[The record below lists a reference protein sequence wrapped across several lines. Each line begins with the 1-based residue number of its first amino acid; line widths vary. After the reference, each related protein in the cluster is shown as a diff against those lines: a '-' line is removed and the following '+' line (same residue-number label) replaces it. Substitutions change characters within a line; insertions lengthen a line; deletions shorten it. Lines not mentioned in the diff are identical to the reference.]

1 MTEEE
6 KNAQEVGEMSF
17 WDHLEVLRGTI
28 FRSLLAVS
36 IISVV
41 VFCFKKFVFDD
52 VVLAPTRSDFWVY
65 KLLNMDVNMNLVNLE
80 ISTQFFVH
88 LKVAFQLGFILSFP
102 FIVWEIWK
110 FIAPALYQN
119 EKKTVRGVF
128 LAASFLF
135 YLGLYIGYV
144 LIVPIS
150 LNFFLGYKIS
160 DAVVNTI
167 SLNSYISLFT
177 STILAFGIVFE
188 FPAVIVILN
197 KLGMVY
203 KDTMNKYRKHAIVA
217 ILCIAAIITPADPFS
232 MIIAA
237 APLLLLYEASVI
249 FCKPR
254 PADEEIE
261 EGEPETAQE

>member
-1 MTEEE
+1 MAEEN
-6 KNAQEVGEMSF
+6 KQLDNAEMSF
-17 WDHLEVLRGTI
+17 WDHLEVLRGTL
-28 FRSLLAVS
+28 FRSLLAITLIS
-36 IISVV
+36 IV

-65 KLLNMDVNMNLVNLE
+65 KMLKMDVNMNLVNLE

-88 LKVAFQLGFILSFP
+88 LKVAFQLGFILAFP
-102 FIVWEIWK
+102 FVIWEIWK

-119 EKKTVRGVF
+119 EKQTVRGVF
-128 LAASFLF
+128 LASSFLF

-167 SLNSYISLFT
+167 SLTSYISLFT

-188 FPAVIVILN
+188 FPAVVVILN
-197 KLGMVY
+197 KLGLVY

-232 MIIAA
+232 MMIAA
-237 APLLLLYEASVI
+237 APLLLLYEASVL

-254 PADEEIE
+254 PKEEE
-261 EGEPETAQE
+261 LQNAAE

>member
-1 MTEEE
+1 MAEE
-6 KNAQEVGEMSF
+6 KQQLENDEMSF
-17 WDHLEVLRGTI
+17 WDHLEVLRGTL
-28 FRSLLAVS
+28 FRSLLAITIVS
-36 IISVV
+36 VI

-65 KLLNMDVNMNLVNLE
+65 RLFKMDMKMNLVNLE

-88 LKVAFQLGFILSFP
+88 LKVAFELGFILAFP
-102 FIVWEIWK
+102 FVIWEIWK

-119 EKKTVRGVF
+119 EKQTIRGVF

-135 YLGLYIGYV
+135 YRGLYIGYI

-150 LNFFLGYKIS
+150 LNFFLGYTIS
-160 DAVVNTI
+160 DAIVNTI

-177 STILAFGIVFE
+177 SCVLAFGIVFE

-197 KLGMVY
+197 KLGLVY
-203 KDTMNKYRKHAIVA
+203 RETLVKYRKHAIVVV
-217 ILCIAAIITPADPFS
+217 LCIAALITPADPFS

-237 APLLLLYEASVI
+237 APLLLLYEASI
-249 FCKPR
+249 LCCKPR
-254 PADEEIE
+254 PKEE
-261 EGEPETAQE
+261 ETSLTNNASAE

>member
-1 MTEEE
+1 M
-6 KNAQEVGEMSF
+6 AQESAEMSF

-28 FRSLLAVS
+28 FRSLLAVTLV
-36 IISVV
+36 SVI

-65 KLLNMDVNMNLVNLE
+65 RLLNMDVRMDLVNLE

-88 LKVAFQLGFILSFP
+88 LKVAFELGFILAFP
-102 FIVWEIWK
+102 FVIWEIWK

-119 EKKTVRGVF
+119 EKKTIRGVF
-128 LAASFLF
+128 VAASFLF

-150 LNFFLGYKIS
+150 LNFFLGYRIS
-160 DAVVNTI
+160 EAVVNTI
-167 SLNSYISLFT
+167 SLTSYISLFM
-177 STILAFGIVFE
+177 STTLAFGIVFE

-197 KLGMVY
+197 KLGLVY
-203 KDTMNKYRKHAIVA
+203 RDTMTKYRKHAIVA

-237 APLLLLYEASVI
+237 APLLLLYEASVL

-254 PADEEIE
+254 PAEDDLN
-261 EGEPETAQE
+261 

>member
-1 MTEEE
+1 VAEED
-6 KNAQEVGEMSF
+6 KRPQDSGEMSF

-36 IISVV
+36 VISVI

-65 KLLNMDVNMNLVNLE
+65 RMLNMDVNMNLVNLE

-88 LKVAFQLGFILSFP
+88 LKVAFELGFILGFP
-102 FIVWEIWK
+102 FVIWEIWK

-119 EKKTVRGVF
+119 EKKTLRGVF

-160 DAVVNTI
+160 EAVVNTI
-167 SLNSYISLFT
+167 SLTSYISLFT
-177 STILAFGIVFE
+177 STTLAFGIVFE
-188 FPAVIVILN
+188 FPAVVVILN
-197 KLGMVY
+197 KLGLIY

-232 MIIAA
+232 MVIAA
-237 APLLLLYEASVI
+237 APLLLLYEASVL
-249 FCKPR
+249 FCKAR
-254 PADEEIE
+254 
-261 EGEPETAQE
+261 PETEALETIDG

>member
-1 MTEEE
+1 
-6 KNAQEVGEMSF
+6 MSF

-36 IISVV
+36 VISVI

-65 KLLNMDVNMNLVNLE
+65 RMLNMDVNMNLVNLE

-88 LKVAFQLGFILSFP
+88 LKVAFELGFILGFP
-102 FIVWEIWK
+102 FVIWEIWK

-119 EKKTVRGVF
+119 EKKTLRGVF

-160 DAVVNTI
+160 EAVVNTI
-167 SLNSYISLFT
+167 SLTSYISLFT
-177 STILAFGIVFE
+177 STTLAFGIVFE
-188 FPAVIVILN
+188 FPAVVVILN
-197 KLGMVY
+197 KLGLIY

-232 MIIAA
+232 MVIAA
-237 APLLLLYEASVI
+237 APLLLLYEASVL
-249 FCKPR
+249 FCTAR
-254 PADEEIE
+254 
-261 EGEPETAQE
+261 PETEALDTIDG

>member
-1 MTEEE
+1 MAEE
-6 KNAQEVGEMSF
+6 KQQLENDEMSF
-17 WDHLEVLRGTI
+17 WDHLEVLRGTL
-28 FRSLLAVS
+28 FRSLLAITIVS
-36 IISVV
+36 VI

-65 KLLNMDVNMNLVNLE
+65 RLFKMDMKMNLVNLE

-88 LKVAFQLGFILSFP
+88 LKVAFELGFILAFP
-102 FIVWEIWK
+102 FVIWEIWK

-119 EKKTVRGVF
+119 EKQTIRGVF

-135 YLGLYIGYV
+135 YLGLYIGYI

-150 LNFFLGYKIS
+150 LNFFLGYTIS
-160 DAVVNTI
+160 DAIVNTI

-177 STILAFGIVFE
+177 SCVLAFGIVFE

-197 KLGMVY
+197 KLGLVY
-203 KDTMNKYRKHAIVA
+203 RETLVKYRKHAIVVV
-217 ILCIAAIITPADPFS
+217 LCIAALITPADPFS

-237 APLLLLYEASVI
+237 APLLLLYEASI
-249 FCKPR
+249 LCCKPR
-254 PADEEIE
+254 PKEE
-261 EGEPETAQE
+261 ETSLTNNASAE

>member
-1 MTEEE
+1 MAEENKQVE
-6 KNAQEVGEMSF
+6 NAEMSF
-17 WDHLEVLRGTI
+17 WDHLEVLRGTL
-28 FRSLLAVS
+28 FRSLLA
-36 IISVV
+36 ITLISVI

-65 KLLNMDVNMNLVNLE
+65 KMLRMDVNMNLVNLE

-88 LKVAFQLGFILSFP
+88 LKVAFQLGFILAFP
-102 FIVWEIWK
+102 FVVWEIWK

-128 LAASFLF
+128 LASSFLF

-167 SLNSYISLFT
+167 SLTSYISLFT

-188 FPAVIVILN
+188 FPAVVIILN
-197 KLGMVY
+197 KLGLVY
-203 KDTMNKYRKHAIVA
+203 KDTMNKFRKHAIVA
-217 ILCIAAIITPADPFS
+217 ILCVAAIITPADPFS
-232 MIIAA
+232 MMIAA
-237 APLLLLYEASVI
+237 APLLLLYEASVL

-254 PADEEIE
+254 PTEEELQNDEAE
-261 EGEPETAQE
+261 

>member
-1 MTEEE
+1 MAEEE
-6 KNAQEVGEMSF
+6 RHDNGEMSF
-17 WDHLEVLRGTI
+17 WDHLEVLRGTL
-28 FRSLLAVS
+28 FRSLLA
-36 IISVV
+36 ITLISVV

-65 KLLNMDVNMNLVNLE
+65 RLLKMDMRMDLVNLE

-88 LKVAFQLGFILSFP
+88 LKVAFELGFILAFP
-102 FIVWEIWK
+102 FVIWEIWK

-119 EKKTVRGVF
+119 EKKTIRGVF

-160 DAVVNTI
+160 EAVVNTI

-188 FPAVIVILN
+188 FPAVVVILN
-197 KLGMVY
+197 KLGLVY

-232 MIIAA
+232 MMIAA
-237 APLLLLYEASVI
+237 APLLLLYEASVL

-254 PADEEIE
+254 PKES
-261 EGEPETAQE
+261 ETAAE

>member
-17 WDHLEVLRGTI
+17 WDHLEVLSGTI
-28 FRSLLAVS
+28 FRSLLAIS

-135 YLGLYIGYV
+135 ESPHL
-144 LIVPIS
+144 PQNAAS
-150 LNFFLGYKIS
+150 WAS
-160 DAVVNTI
+160 
-167 SLNSYISLFT
+167 
-177 STILAFGIVFE
+177 ILT
-188 FPAVIVILN
+188 L
-197 KLGMVY
+197 
-203 KDTMNKYRKHAIVA
+203 AIVCSGFGFTLQPVAQSGTSAETAGLLCALNPLVASVLGVVFLHEVLSAKA
-217 ILCIAAIITPADPFS
+217 ILGG
-232 MIIAA
+232 
-237 APLLLLYEASVI
+237 LLVLAGILLYSVKT
-249 FCKPR
+249 KP
-254 PADEEIE
+254 AE
-261 EGEPETAQE
+261 

>member
-1 MTEEE
+1 MSEEQQ
-6 KNAQEVGEMSF
+6 KQDTAEMSF

-28 FRSLLAVS
+28 FRSLLAICVF
-36 IISVV
+36 SVA

-52 VVLAPTRSDFWVY
+52 VVFAPTRSDFWVY
-65 KLLNMDVNMNLVNLE
+65 KLLNMDVKMSLVNLD
-80 ISTQFFVH
+80 ISAQFFVH

-102 FIVWEIWK
+102 FVIWEIWK

-119 EKKTVRGVF
+119 EKRTIRGVF
-128 LAASFLF
+128 VAASFLF
-135 YLGLYIGYV
+135 YLGLYVGYV

-150 LNFFLGYKIS
+150 LNFFLGYTIS
-160 DAVVNTI
+160 EDVVNTI

-188 FPAVIVILN
+188 FPAVVVILN
-197 KLGMVY
+197 KLGLVY
-203 KDTMNKYRKHAIVA
+203 KETMNKYRKHAIVA

-232 MIIAA
+232 MLIAA
-237 APLLLLYEASVI
+237 APLLLLYEASVM

-254 PADEEIE
+254 PAEEE
-261 EGEPETAQE
+261 VAETAEG

>member
-1 MTEEE
+1 MAEEE
-6 KNAQEVGEMSF
+6 EQKHLEDAGEMSF
-17 WDHLEVLRGTI
+17 WDHLEVLRGTL

-36 IISVV
+36 LVSVI
-41 VFCFKKFVFDD
+41 VFCFKSFVFDD

-65 KLLNMDVNMNLVNLE
+65 KLLKMDLNMNLVNLE

-88 LKVAFQLGFILSFP
+88 LKVAFELGFILAFP
-102 FIVWEIWK
+102 FVVWEIWK

-119 EKKTVRGVF
+119 EKKTIRGVF

-160 DAVVNTI
+160 DTIVNTI

-177 STILAFGIVFE
+177 STVLAFGIVFE
-188 FPAVIVILN
+188 FPAVVVILN
-197 KLGMVY
+197 KLGLVY

-232 MIIAA
+232 MLIAA
-237 APLLLLYEASVI
+237 APLLILYEVSVMC
-249 FCKPR
+249 CKSR
-254 PADEEIE
+254 PAEDSE
-261 EGEPETAQE
+261 

>member
-1 MTEEE
+1 MAEEE
-6 KNAQEVGEMSF
+6 QRQDTAEMSF
-17 WDHLEVLRGTI
+17 WDHLEVLRGTL
-28 FRSLLAVS
+28 FRSILAVTVV
-36 IISVV
+36 SVV

-65 KLLNMDVNMNLVNLE
+65 RLLNMDVSMNLVNLE

-88 LKVAFQLGFILSFP
+88 LKVAFELGFILAFP
-102 FIVWEIWK
+102 FVIWEIWK

-119 EKKTVRGVF
+119 EKKAMRGVF

-160 DAVVNTI
+160 EAVVNTI
-167 SLNSYISLFT
+167 SLTSYISLFT
-177 STILAFGIVFE
+177 STTLAFGIVFE
-188 FPAVIVILN
+188 FPAVVVILN
-197 KLGMVY
+197 KLGLVY
-203 KDTMNKYRKHAIVA
+203 KDTMKKYRKHAIVA
-217 ILCIAAIITPADPFS
+217 VLCIAAIITPADPFS
-232 MIIAA
+232 MLIAA
-237 APLLLLYEASVI
+237 APLLLLYEASVL

-254 PADEEIE
+254 PAGEEVS
-261 EGEPETAQE
+261 ETA

>member
-1 MTEEE
+1 MAEEE
-6 KNAQEVGEMSF
+6 EQKHLEDAGEMSF
-17 WDHLEVLRGTI
+17 WDHLEVLRGTL

-36 IISVV
+36 LVSVI
-41 VFCFKKFVFDD
+41 VFCFKSFVFDD

-65 KLLNMDVNMNLVNLE
+65 KLLKMDLNMNLVNLE

-88 LKVAFQLGFILSFP
+88 LKVAFELGFILAFP
-102 FIVWEIWK
+102 FVVWEIWK
-110 FIAPALYQN
+110 FIAPTLYQN
-119 EKKTVRGVF
+119 EKKTIRGVF

-160 DAVVNTI
+160 DAIVNTI

-177 STILAFGIVFE
+177 STVLAFGIVFE
-188 FPAVIVILN
+188 FPAVVVILN
-197 KLGMVY
+197 KLGLVY

-232 MIIAA
+232 MLIAA
-237 APLLLLYEASVI
+237 APLLILYEVSVMC
-249 FCKPR
+249 CKSR
-254 PADEEIE
+254 PAEDSE
-261 EGEPETAQE
+261 

>member
-1 MTEEE
+1 MAEEE
-6 KNAQEVGEMSF
+6 IRQDSAEMSF
-17 WDHLEVLRGTI
+17 WDHLEVLRGTL
-28 FRSLLAVS
+28 FRSLLAVTL
-36 IISVV
+36 ISVV

-65 KLLNMDVNMNLVNLE
+65 RLLHMDVSMNLVNLE

-88 LKVAFQLGFILSFP
+88 LKVAFQLGFILAFP
-102 FIVWEIWK
+102 FVIWEIWK

-119 EKKTVRGVF
+119 EKHTVRGVF

-160 DAVVNTI
+160 EAVVNTI
-167 SLNSYISLFT
+167 SLTSYISLFT
-177 STILAFGIVFE
+177 STTLAFGIVFE
-188 FPAVIVILN
+188 FPAVVVILN

-203 KDTMNKYRKHAIVA
+203 KDTMKKYRKHAIVA

-232 MIIAA
+232 MMIAA
-237 APLLLLYEASVI
+237 APLLLLYEASVL

-254 PADEEIE
+254 PEEE
-261 EGEPETAQE
+261 

>member
-1 MTEEE
+1 MAEEN
-6 KNAQEVGEMSF
+6 KQLNNAEMSF
-17 WDHLEVLRGTI
+17 WDHLEVLRGTL
-28 FRSLLAVS
+28 FRSLLAITLIS
-36 IISVV
+36 IV

-65 KLLNMDVNMNLVNLE
+65 KMLKMDVNMNLVNLE

-88 LKVAFQLGFILSFP
+88 LKVAFQLGFILAFP
-102 FIVWEIWK
+102 FVIWEIWK

-119 EKKTVRGVF
+119 EKQTVRGVF
-128 LAASFLF
+128 LASSFLF

-167 SLNSYISLFT
+167 SLTSYISLFT

-188 FPAVIVILN
+188 FPAVVVILN
-197 KLGMVY
+197 KLGLVY

-232 MIIAA
+232 MMIAA
-237 APLLLLYEASVI
+237 APLLLLYEASVL

-254 PADEEIE
+254 PKEEE
-261 EGEPETAQE
+261 LQNAAE

>member
-1 MTEEE
+1 
-6 KNAQEVGEMSF
+6 MSF
-17 WDHLEVLRGTI
+17 WDHLEVLRGTL
-28 FRSLLAVS
+28 FRSLLAIT
-36 IISVV
+36 IISIV

-65 KLLNMDVNMNLVNLE
+65 KLLKMDVNMSLVNLE

-88 LKVAFQLGFILSFP
+88 LKIAFQLGFSLAFP
-102 FIVWEIWK
+102 FVIWEIWK
-110 FIAPALYQN
+110 FIAPALYRN
-119 EKKTVRGVF
+119 EKKTISGVF
-128 LAASFLF
+128 IAASFLF

-167 SLNSYISLFT
+167 SLTSYISLFT

-188 FPAVIVILN
+188 FPAVVVILN
-197 KLGMVY
+197 KLGLVY
-203 KDTMNKYRKHAIVA
+203 RDTMNKYRKHAIVA

-232 MIIAA
+232 MMIAA
-237 APLLLLYEASVI
+237 APLLLLYEASVMC
-249 FCKPR
+249 CKSR
-254 PADEEIE
+254 PKEE
-261 EGEPETAQE
+261 

>member
-1 MTEEE
+1 VAEEE
-6 KNAQEVGEMSF
+6 KMTQEAGEMSF
-17 WDHLEVLRGTI
+17 WDHLEVLRGTL
-28 FRSLLAVS
+28 FRSLLAIS
-36 IISVV
+36 IFSVV

-65 KLLNMDVNMNLVNLE
+65 KLLNMDVKMSLVNLD
-80 ISTQFFVH
+80 ISAQFFVH

-102 FIVWEIWK
+102 FVIWEIWK

-119 EKKTVRGVF
+119 EKKTIRGVF

-135 YLGLYIGYV
+135 YLGLYVGYV

-160 DAVVNTI
+160 ETVVNTI

-188 FPAVIVILN
+188 FPAVVVLLN
-197 KLGMVY
+197 KLGLVY

-237 APLLLLYEASVI
+237 APLLLLYEASVL

-254 PADEEIE
+254 PAEAEEDAE
-261 EGEPETAQE
+261 

>member
-1 MTEEE
+1 
-6 KNAQEVGEMSF
+6 MSF

-36 IISVV
+36 VISVI
-41 VFCFKKFVFDD
+41 VFCFKKFVFDN

-65 KLLNMDVNMNLVNLE
+65 RMLNMDVNMNLVNLE

-88 LKVAFQLGFILSFP
+88 LKVAFELGFILGFP
-102 FIVWEIWK
+102 FVIWEIWK

-119 EKKTVRGVF
+119 EKKTLRGVF

-160 DAVVNTI
+160 EAVVNTI
-167 SLNSYISLFT
+167 SLTSYISLFT
-177 STILAFGIVFE
+177 STTLAFGIVFE
-188 FPAVIVILN
+188 FPAIVVILN
-197 KLGMVY
+197 KLGIVY
-203 KDTMNKYRKHAIVA
+203 KDTMIKYRRHAIVV

-232 MIIAA
+232 MVIAA
-237 APLLLLYEASVI
+237 APLLLLYEASVL
-249 FCKPR
+249 FCKAR
-254 PADEEIE
+254 
-261 EGEPETAQE
+261 PETEALETIDG